1 MAVLG
6 RELVVPPPGRG
17 RDIAPGL
24 VVCQNGLALC
34 TIHHAAFD
42 THVTRL
48 RPNPD
53 YLAERFERFR
63 AA

>member
-1 MAVLG
+1 MRRLPI
-6 RELVVPPPGRG
+6 LVP
-17 RDIAPGL
+17 ASS
-24 VVCQNGLALC
+24 
-34 TIHHAAFD
+34 
-42 THVTRL
+42 RL